1 MPSRSVHRP
10 VALSAL
16 LVFALVS
23 LGCSDDGGGDAATT
37 TEPEPVELRLNH
49 LQVIGSHNSYHL
61 APRDEIA
68 TALEGLAPSLFVEID
83 YTHRPLT
90 EQLEEHGIRQFELDV
105 VADPEGGLYATPGGL
120 EVLGIAEPPI
130 AELEAPG
137 FKVQH
142 IQDIDYNTTCLTLVA
157 CLDEIE
163 SWSSSNPDHLP
174 IVIMIETKSETL
186 QEGAES
192 IGVELPDLGDIW
204 ADPPEMTP
212 ELFDALEAELL
223 SVFDRE
229 RLITPDDV
237 RGERD
242 TLEEAVLE
250 DGWPT
255 IEESRGKVMFTLVD
269 TGASADVYRTGA
281 PSLEGRL
288 AFTSATPGEP
298 DAAFLRVD
306 DSLEDGERLRE
317 WALDGYLIRTRT
329 DVPGVHA
336 PEGDT
341 ALFESALASG
351 AHFLSTDYYVEDEEL
366 GTGFVVE
373 LPGGVIAR
381 CNPVTA
387 PPDCRDEQLEEP
399 AGD

>member
-61 APRDEIA
+61 APREELA
-68 TALEGLAPSLFVEID
+68 SALEALAPSLFREID
-83 YTHRPLT
+83 YTHLPLT

-105 VADPEGGLYATPGGL
+105 VADPEGGLYATPGAL
-120 EVLGIAEPPI
+120 EVLGIDEPPI
-130 AELEAPG
+130 AELQQPG

-142 IQDIDYNTTCLTLVA
+142 IQDVDYNSTCLTLVA
-157 CLDEIE
+157 CLGEIE
-163 SWSSSNPDHLP
+163 AWSSEHPDHLP
-174 IVIMIETKSETL
+174 IMVMIETKTQTV

-212 ELFDALEAELL
+212 ELFDDLEAELL

-229 RLITPDDV
+229 RIITPDDV
-237 RGERD
+237 RGDRE
-242 TLEEAVLE
+242 TLEDAVLL

-255 IEESRGKVMFTLVD
+255 VEESRGKVMFALVD
-269 TGASADVYRTGA
+269 TGPSADVYREGA
-281 PSLEGRL
+281 PALEGRL
-288 AFTSATPGEP
+288 AFTSSTPGEP
-298 DAAFLRVD
+298 DAAFVRVD
-306 DSLEDGERLRE
+306 DSLEDGEQLRK

-336 PEGDT
+336 PEDDT
-341 ALFESALASG
+341 ALRDAALESG
-351 AHFLSTDYYVEDEEL
+351 AHFLSTDYYVAHEE
-366 GTGFVVE
+366 TGYVVE
-373 LPGGVIAR
+373 LPGGVVAR

-387 PPDCRDEQLEEP
+387 PPDCDDDRLAESTAD
-399 AGD
+399 